1 MLTKFAVTN
10 YRGFKE
16 RIELDLSDP
25 NGYEY
30 NSFAIKNGVVKDLM
44 IYGPNGAGKSNL
56 GFALFDIVSHL
67 TTKNKQ
73 PQLYSNF
80 SYAGNGLPVSF
91 EYTFVFDGK
100 ELFYEYSKTIGGILL
115 TEKLTND
122 GTLLFDRQ
130 AEHIQVNE
138 SLFSLQQSVKD
149 NLLRQA
155 NNVSIVSYLVNVFP
169 MSKDNPLVLMSEFVD
184 NMLWFRCLQDR
195 GYIGF
200 EVGTTNLEEYIIE
213 HGLLDDFGK
222 FVLSVSGQQ
231 FTFAKPQRG
240 EKVIFCLIDGRRIA
254 LSSIESTGTSSLT
267 LLYYWLSKL
276 SEASF
281 VFIDEFDAFYHY
293 ELAFAVCKRLFAQ
306 SCQVILTTHNTSLMT
321 NDLLR
326 PDCYYLID
334 GKQVKPLNKCTS
346 KELRLGHNLEK
357 LYRGDGFVL

>member
-1 MLTKFAVTN
+1 MLKKFAVTN
-10 YRGFKE
+10 FRGFKD
-16 RIELDLSDP
+16 RIELDLSNP

-30 NSFAIKNGVVKDLM
+30 NSFAIKNGIVKDLM
-44 IYGPNGAGKSNL
+44 IYGPNGSGKSNL
-56 GFALFDIVSHL
+56 GYALFDLVNHL

-73 PQLYSNF
+73 PQIYANF

-91 EYTFVFDGK
+91 EYTFEFDGK
-100 ELFYEYSKTIGGILL
+100 ELFYEYSKSVGGILL
-115 TEKLTND
+115 TEKLTHD

-130 AEHIQVNE
+130 AEHIQMNE
-138 SLFSLQQSVKD
+138 SWFALQPSVKE

-169 MSKDNPLVLMSEFVD
+169 MSKDHPLVLMREFVD

-213 HGLLDDFGK
+213 HGLLDDFCE
-222 FVLSVSGQQ
+222 FVLNVSGQH

-267 LLYYWLSKL
+267 LLYYWLSKI

-281 VFIDEFDAFYHY
+281 VLIDEFDAFYHY
-293 ELAFAVCKRLFAQ
+293 ELAFAVCKRLFEQ
-306 SCQVILTTHNTSLMT
+306 SCQVILTTHNTSLMS

-346 KELRLGHNLEK
+346 KELRIGHNLEK
-357 LYRGDGFVL
+357 LYRGDGFEL

>member
-1 MLTKFAVTN
+1 MLKKFAVTN

-30 NSFAIKNGVVKDLM
+30 NTFAIKDGVVKDLM

-56 GFALFDIVSHL
+56 GFALFDIVNHL

-73 PQLYSNF
+73 SQSYANF
-80 SYAGNGLPVSF
+80 SYAGNDLPVYF
-91 EYTFVFDGK
+91 EYTFLFDGK
-100 ELFYEYSKTIGGILL
+100 ELVYEYSKNAAGILL
-115 TEKLTND
+115 IEKLTSD

-130 AEHIQVNE
+130 ADLIQINE
-138 SLFSLQQSVKD
+138 SLFTLQQTVKD

-155 NNVSIVSYLVNVFP
+155 NNVSIVSYLANVFP
-169 MSKDNPLVLMSEFVD
+169 MSKDHPIFLMSEFVE

-200 EVGTTNLEEYIIE
+200 EVGTTNIEEYIIE
-213 HGLLDDFGK
+213 NSLLDGFAK
-222 FVLSVSGQQ
+222 FVFSVSGQR

-240 EKVIFCLIDGRRIA
+240 EKSIFCLIDGRRIA
-254 LSSIESTGTSSLT
+254 LSAIESTGTSSLT

-293 ELAFAVCKRLFAQ
+293 ELAFSVCKRLFDQ
-306 SCQVILTTHNTSLMT
+306 PCQVILTTHNTSLMT

-326 PDCYYLID
+326 PDCYFLID
-334 GKQVKPLNKCTS
+334 GKKVKPLNKCTS

-357 LYRGDGFVL
+357 LYRGDGFEL